1 MRPALSD
8 FNACQPCLGARE
20 VSVEVETRDGRLERA
35 SPGDGGSRLW
45 LHLYKSDAVGSYDKP
60 GLLSRLS
67 RACGI
72 FNEGGDPGR
81 AGMEL
86 LKRFCEIE
94 DGQAAIDNRP
104 AGGAVEDSGVL
115 ALLSGGIDDPPAAY
129 LAFRQ
134 LADLEASPGA
144 FSQRLTCDPSGLPLW
159 RALRQDPR
167 PGSRLD
173 AAPRGQLP
181 HRRLMRGRP
190 LLKRQI
196 NEKLPKPR
204 ESARLPQQRDGI
216 KMRWRIDLLG

>member
-1 MRPALSD
+1 
-8 FNACQPCLGARE
+8 
-20 VSVEVETRDGRLERA
+20 
-35 SPGDGGSRLW
+35 
-45 LHLYKSDAVGSYDKP
+45 
-60 GLLSRLS
+60 
-67 RACGI
+67 
-72 FNEGGDPGR
+72 
-81 AGMEL
+81 MEL
-86 LKRFCEIE
+86 LKRFSEIE

-115 ALLSGGIDDPPAAY
+115 ALLSSRIDDPPAAY

-134 LADLEASPGA
+134 LADLEASLGA

-216 KMRWRIDLLG
+216 KMRWRIDLLGWLKAGSDALQGAGRSSAARGCGLPILICPPPASSKKKPRMRGWG